1 MGGSG
6 PNRPKQIMRE
16 KRERGKERNEERQ
29 QDPTKR
35 KGTNIRCNTDQKS
48 PQKRTRH
55 GPSTNEAE
63 KQQRD
68 DAILPRTAIIT
79 NRKHKQKQRKQ
90 RKLQNRNI
98 RHTKEEET
106 GQKDKNG

>member
-1 MGGSG
+1 MKKGKGERSAGKKGSRT
-6 PNRPKQIMRE
+6 PQ
-16 KRERGKERNEERQ
+16 
-29 QDPTKR
+29 KR

-48 PQKRTRH
+48 PKKRTGY